1 MTVSHFEVERV
12 RHPLK
17 FRLLQVLS
25 TRAVT
30 PHLLSVVF
38 TGDDLD
44 DFVSASFDDH
54 VKLFFP
60 LPGEKEPVLPAG
72 DPKAEGAPKT
82 IARDF
87 TPHRYDAARR
97 ELEIQFALHGT
108 GPASTWAEQ
117 ARPGDRL
124 GLGGP
129 RGSFLIP
136 TGFDWFLMLGDP
148 TAIPAITRRLAE
160 LPAATRVTVMLL
172 ADGPAEQFVLA
183 TRADADVRWLD
194 RLANPQ
200 ALEQAAAAFEL
211 PPGEGYIWAAG
222 EGAAMRAVHEHFVG
236 QRGFPKGRIRAA
248 SYWKPG
254 AEAVHETMG
263 Q

>member
-1 MTVSHFEVERV
+1 MTFNTLEVERV

-17 FRLLQVLS
+17 FRLLRVVR
-25 TRAVT
+25 TAPIT

-38 TGDDLD
+38 TGDDMD
-44 DFVSASFDDH
+44 DFLSASFDDH

-60 LPGEKEPVLPAG
+60 LPGQTVPVLPAG
-72 DPKAEGAPKT
+72 DPKAEGAPPT

-87 TPHRYDAARR
+87 TPHRYDAAKR

-117 ARPGDRL
+117 AKPGDML

-129 RGSFLIP
+129 RGSFVIP
-136 TGFDWFLMLGDP
+136 TGYDWFLMLGDP
-148 TAIPAITRRLAE
+148 TAIPAITRRLRE
-160 LPAATRVTVMLL
+160 VAAGTRVTVLLL
-172 ADGPAEQFVLA
+172 ADGPGEQFALDTA
-183 TRADADVRWLD
+183 ADVDVRWLD

-200 ALEQAAAAFEL
+200 ALEQAAAAFVP

-222 EGAAMRAVHEHFVG
+222 EGGAMRAVHAHFVG
-236 QRGFPKGRIRAA
+236 QLGFPKGRIRAA

-263 Q
+263 V

>member
-1 MTVSHFEVERV
+1 
-12 RHPLK
+12 
-17 FRLLQVLS
+17 
-25 TRAVT
+25 
-30 PHLLSVVF
+30 
-38 TGDDLD
+38 
-44 DFVSASFDDH
+44 
-54 VKLFFP
+54 
-60 LPGEKEPVLPAG
+60 VLPTG

-87 TPHRYDAARR
+87 TPRRYDAASN

-117 ARPGDRL
+117 AKPGDKL
-124 GLGGP
+124 GVGGP

-148 TAIPAITRRLAE
+148 TAIPAISRRLEE
-160 LPAATRVTVMLL
+160 LPAGTPVTVMLL
-172 ADGPAEQFVLA
+172 VDGPAEQFSLA
-183 TRADADVRWLD
+183 SAANVELHWLD
-194 RLANPQ
+194 RQANPQ
-200 ALEQAAAAFEL
+200 ALEQAAAAFVA

-222 EGAAMRAVHEHFVG
+222 EGGAMRAIHQHFVG
-236 QRGFPKGRIRAA
+236 QGGFPKGRIRAA

-263 Q
+263 V